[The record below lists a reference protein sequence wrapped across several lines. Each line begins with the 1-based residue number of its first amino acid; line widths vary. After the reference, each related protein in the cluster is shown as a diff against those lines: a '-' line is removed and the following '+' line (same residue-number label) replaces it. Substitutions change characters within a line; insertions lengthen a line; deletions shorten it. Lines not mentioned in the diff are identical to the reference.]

1 MKYKLPAKH
10 RPKYHRRFVRCM
22 RTVCKHYKA
31 RTTVEAQYVP
41 NQTMRL
47 DPARNDDNDVRNYQ

>member
-1 MKYKLPAKH
+1 MRY
-10 RPKYHRRFVRCM
+10 M
-22 RTVCKHYKA
+22 RTVREHYEA